1 MLQEPYVVSSS
12 KNPAISM
19 KVTPGH
25 FATSSSH
32 ISHYLDVSTLRTSA
46 LAAREVA
53 RSFAERFLTSIEVNT
68 IICME
73 NTEVIGAYLAEE
85 LLRDGLM
92 VFNKGGEIRV
102 MTPIHSVG
110 GQLIFLP
117 SARKYIEGRNVI
129 LLLASASSAKTASQA
144 LECLSYYRGQL
155 VGILALFS
163 AESSVLGH
171 EIYSIFTDADI
182 AGYYSA
188 RAEHCALCKAG
199 HHLDA
204 IVTNQGYTEL

>member
-1 MLQEPYVVSSS
+1 MLQEPYVVPSP
-12 KNPAISM
+12 KNPAITM

-25 FATSSSH
+25 FATSNSH

-46 LAAREVA
+46 LAAKEVA
-53 RSFAERFLTSIEVNT
+53 RSFAERFLTSTEVNT

-92 VFNKGGEIRV
+92 VFNRGGEIRV
-102 MTPIHSVG
+102 MTPIQSVG

-117 SARKYIEGRNVI
+117 SARKYIEGQNTI
-129 LLLASASSAKTASQA
+129 LLLASVSSAKTASQA
-144 LECLSYYRGQL
+144 LECLSYYGGVL

-171 EIYSIFTDADI
+171 EIFSIFTSADI
-182 AGYYSA
+182 GGYYSA
-188 RAEHCALCKAG
+188 RAEHCELCKAG
-199 HHLDA
+199 RSLDA
-204 IVTNQGYTEL
+204 IVTNRGYTEL

>member
-1 MLQEPYVVSSS
+1 MMQESYVISSPM
-12 KNPAISM
+12 NPAITM

-25 FATSSSH
+25 FATSNSH

-46 LAAREVA
+46 LVAREVA
-53 RSFAERFLTSIEVNT
+53 RSFAGKFLTSTEVNT

-85 LLRDGLM
+85 LLKDGLM
-92 VFNKGGEIRV
+92 VFNRGAEIRV
-102 MTPIHSVG
+102 MTPIQSVG

-129 LLLASASSAKTASQA
+129 LLLSSASSAKTASQA
-144 LECLSYYRGQL
+144 LECLTYYGGRL

-163 AESSVLGH
+163 AEPSVLGH
-171 EIYSIFTDADI
+171 EIFSIFTDADI
-182 AGYYSA
+182 DGYYSA
-188 RAEHCALCKAG
+188 RAEQCELCKAG
-199 HHLDA
+199 HGLDA
-204 IVTNQGYTEL
+204 IVTNRGYTEL